1 MSDHENEINGESAA
15 RSEGTAGSEAET
27 KTLTHEERGE
37 RIGEALAAA
46 EQEETRAAAT
56 PEGQQADR
64 RAHRGIIIA
73 AVAFAVLLIGA
84 GIAYNV
90 LAGDEKPSI
99 SGRDVVTTTEV
110 PTDDTSTN
118 GNGANAAEGDGSG
131 ASDSA
136 NATAA
141 PEFTMAD
148 TEGQTL
154 TLADFRG
161 KPVLLN
167 FWASWCGPCAS
178 EMPAIQSAYEQYGD
192 QIQFV
197 AVNMTGMGGETETS
211 ALSLIQQNNYTFP
224 VYFDVDSSAAVA
236 FGVTSI
242 PQTYLIDA
250 EGNIIGACM
259 GAMDESVIAQG
270 IAMLKGEAA
279 TAQ

>member
-64 RAHRGIIIA
+64 KAHRGIIIA

-84 GIAYNV
+84 GIAYNL

-99 SGRDVVTTTEV
+99 SGGDVVTTTEV
-110 PTDDTSTN
+110 PTDDTSAN

-178 EMPAIQSAYEQYGD
+178 EMPAIQAAYEQYGD

-250 EGNIIGACM
+250 EGNIIGGLR
-259 GAMDESVIAQG
+259 GAMSDNVLAEG
-270 IAMLKGEAA
+270 IQMLLGNE
-279 TAQ
+279 

>member
-84 GIAYNV
+84 GVAYNV

-110 PTDDTSTN
+110 PTDDTSAN

-250 EGNIIGACM
+250 EGNIIGGLR
-259 GAMDESVIAQG
+259 GAMSDNVLAEG
-270 IAMLKGEAA
+270 IQMLLGNE
-279 TAQ
+279 

>member
-110 PTDDTSTN
+110 PTDDTSAN

-250 EGNIIGACM
+250 EGHIIGGLR
-259 GAMDESVIAQG
+259 GAMSDNVLAEG
-270 IAMLKGEAA
+270 IQMLLGSE
-279 TAQ
+279 

>member
-110 PTDDTSTN
+110 PTDDTSAN

-136 NATAA
+136 NAAAA

-250 EGNIIGACM
+250 EGNIIGGLR
-259 GAMDESVIAQG
+259 GAMSDNVLAEG
-270 IAMLKGEAA
+270 IQMLLGNE
-279 TAQ
+279 

>member
-64 RAHRGIIIA
+64 RAHRGIIVA
-73 AVAFAVLLIGA
+73 GVAFAVLLIGG

-110 PTDDTSTN
+110 PTDDPPAN

-141 PEFTMAD
+141 PELTMTD

-197 AVNMTGMGGETETS
+197 AVNMTGMGGETEPS

-250 EGNIIGACM
+250 EGNIIGGLR
-259 GAMDESVIAQG
+259 GAMSDNVLAEG
-270 IAMLKGEAA
+270 IQMLLGNE
-279 TAQ
+279 

>member
-64 RAHRGIIIA
+64 RAPRVIIIA

-110 PTDDTSTN
+110 PTDDTSAN

-141 PEFTMAD
+141 PEFTMTD

-167 FWASWCGPCAS
+167 FWSSWCGACAS

-250 EGNIIGACM
+250 EGNIIGGLR
-259 GAMDESVIAQG
+259 GAMSDNVLAEG
-270 IAMLKGEAA
+270 IQMLLGNE
-279 TAQ
+279 

>member
-64 RAHRGIIIA
+64 KAHRGIIIA

-110 PTDDTSTN
+110 PTDDTSAN

-250 EGNIIGACM
+250 EGNIIGGLR
-259 GAMDESVIAQG
+259 GAMSDNVLAEG
-270 IAMLKGEAA
+270 IQMLLGNE
-279 TAQ
+279 

>member
-110 PTDDTSTN
+110 PTDDTSTT

-250 EGNIIGACM
+250 EGNIIGGLR
-259 GAMDESVIAQG
+259 GAMSDNVLAEG
-270 IAMLKGEAA
+270 IQMLLGSE
-279 TAQ
+279 

>member
-15 RSEGTAGSEAET
+15 RSEGAAGSEAET

-110 PTDDTSTN
+110 PTDDTSAN
-118 GNGANAAEGDGSG
+118 GNGANVAEGDGSG

-250 EGNIIGACM
+250 EGNIIGGLR
-259 GAMDESVIAQG
+259 GAMSDNVLAEG
-270 IAMLKGEAA
+270 IQMLLGNE
-279 TAQ
+279 

>member
-99 SGRDVVTTTEV
+99 SGRDAVTTTEV
-110 PTDDTSTN
+110 PTDDTSAN

-250 EGNIIGACM
+250 EGNIIGGLR
-259 GAMDESVIAQG
+259 GAMSDNVLAEG
-270 IAMLKGEAA
+270 IQMLLGNE
-279 TAQ
+279 

>member
-110 PTDDTSTN
+110 PTDDTSAN

-250 EGNIIGACM
+250 EGNIIGGLR
-259 GAMDESVIAQG
+259 GAMSDNVLAEG
-270 IAMLKGEAA
+270 IQMLLGSE
-279 TAQ
+279 

>member
-110 PTDDTSTN
+110 PTDDTSAN

-136 NATAA
+136 NAAAA

-178 EMPAIQSAYEQYGD
+178 EMPAIQAAYEQYGD

-250 EGNIIGACM
+250 EGNIIGGLR
-259 GAMDESVIAQG
+259 GAMSDNVLAEG
-270 IAMLKGEAA
+270 IQMLLGNE
-279 TAQ
+279 

>member
-110 PTDDTSTN
+110 PTDDTSAN

-178 EMPAIQSAYEQYGD
+178 EMPAIQSAYE
-192 QIQFV
+192 
-197 AVNMTGMGGETETS
+197 AKPRPRRCRSSSRTTTPSPCTS
-211 ALSLIQQNNYTFP
+211 T
-224 VYFDVDSSAAVA
+224 
-236 FGVTSI
+236 
-242 PQTYLIDA
+242 
-250 EGNIIGACM
+250 
-259 GAMDESVIAQG
+259 
-270 IAMLKGEAA
+270 
-279 TAQ
+279 

>member
-250 EGNIIGACM
+250 EGNIIGGLR
-259 GAMDESVIAQG
+259 GAMSDNVLAEG
-270 IAMLKGEAA
+270 IQMLLGSE
-279 TAQ
+279 

>member
-110 PTDDTSTN
+110 PTDDTSAN

-141 PEFTMAD
+141 PEFTMTD

-154 TLADFRG
+154 TLAGFRG

-250 EGNIIGACM
+250 EGNIIGGLR
-259 GAMDESVIAQG
+259 GAMSDNVLAEG
-270 IAMLKGEAA
+270 IQMLLGNE
-279 TAQ
+279 

>member
-15 RSEGTAGSEAET
+15 RSEGAAGSEAET

-84 GIAYNV
+84 GVAYNV

-110 PTDDTSTN
+110 PTDDTSAN

-250 EGNIIGACM
+250 EGNIIGGLR
-259 GAMDESVIAQG
+259 GAMSDNVLAEG
-270 IAMLKGEAA
+270 IQMLLGNE
-279 TAQ
+279 

>member
-1 MSDHENEINGESAA
+1 MSDHENKINGESAA

-110 PTDDTSTN
+110 PTDDTSAN

-250 EGNIIGACM
+250 EGNIIGGLR
-259 GAMDESVIAQG
+259 GAMSDNVLAEG
-270 IAMLKGEAA
+270 IQMLLGNE
-279 TAQ
+279 

>member
-110 PTDDTSTN
+110 PTDDTSAN

-154 TLADFRG
+154 TLAGFRG

-250 EGNIIGACM
+250 EGNIIGGLR
-259 GAMDESVIAQG
+259 GAMSDNVLAEG
-270 IAMLKGEAA
+270 IQMLLGNE
-279 TAQ
+279 

>member
-110 PTDDTSTN
+110 PTDDTSAN

-141 PEFTMAD
+141 PEFTMTD

-250 EGNIIGACM
+250 EGNIIGGLR
-259 GAMDESVIAQG
+259 GAMSDNVLAEG
-270 IAMLKGEAA
+270 IQMLLGNE
-279 TAQ
+279 